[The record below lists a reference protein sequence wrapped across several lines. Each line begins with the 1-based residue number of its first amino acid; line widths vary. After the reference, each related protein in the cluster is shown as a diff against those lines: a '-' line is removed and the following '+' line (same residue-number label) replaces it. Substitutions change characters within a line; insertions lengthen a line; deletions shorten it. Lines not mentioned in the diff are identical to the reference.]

1 MEIARRCIYCDHD
14 APDSSP
20 AIVMPFVAHRALG
33 YAPVNITHD
42 WGLRDVP
49 TGLCQ
54 TRCNTLHCA
63 CCGGLFMDL
72 RFGEPEMAALYADY
86 RGPAYTALREH
97 YKPGYVKRNEALNRQ
112 THTAAVEKFLHDK
125 LPEHPRI
132 LDWGGDNGRNTP
144 FRCNASCC
152 HIVEISGKET
162 LPGTQ
167 AITPDEALGGQ
178 YDLVVLSHVLEHLPS
193 PFSLLE
199 EIAPLLDRGAYL
211 YIEVPYEAL
220 MCELTRTNEP
230 IWQNKR
236 HWHEHINF
244 FSTAAL
250 EALIKRSGLVIHGLE
265 ERQDRPESSVLCVL
279 CKSPAT
285 NEKRI

>member
-14 APDSSP
+14 ELECSP
-20 AIVMPFVAHRALG
+20 AIIMPFVAHRALG

-42 WGLRDVP
+42 WGLLDVP

-63 CCGGLFMDL
+63 NCGGLFMDL

-86 RGPAYTALREH
+86 RGPAYTALRER
-97 YKPGYVKRNEALNRQ
+97 YEPGYEKRNEALNRQ
-112 THTAAVEKFLHDK
+112 THTAAVEGFLHGK
-125 LPEHPRI
+125 IPEHPRI

-144 FRCNASCC
+144 FRLDATCC

-162 LPGTQ
+162 LPGTK
-167 AITPDEALGGQ
+167 ALTPGEALSGD

-193 PFSLLE
+193 PFQLLE
-199 EIAPLLDRGAYL
+199 ELTPLMRRGALL
-211 YIEVPYEAL
+211 YVEVPYEKL
-220 MCELTRTNEP
+220 MANLVHANSSLL
-230 IWQNKR
+230 WHAKR

-244 FSTAAL
+244 FSIESLRMLLRRAG
-250 EALIKRSGLVIHGLE
+250 LITDEVFERRDPSG
-265 ERQDRPESSVLCVL
+265 SSVLCAL
-279 CKSPAT
+279 CTFHA
-285 NEKRI
+285 I